1 MREEVYRDQL
11 TTSGVA
17 LQLHYSARLL
27 LLLNQPSRGG
37 FGGYIEQV
45 RLIKKYVANICGIA
59 MTLTDNASS
68 VMCSQCL
75 FIGMFCIFPSSFTT
89 QSYGLTE
96 NLKAGMCIQEPSKRE
111 SVLEMIDTCRQRTG
125 WPIKAL
131 GDELKAFWDTP
142 ENVAA

>member
-1 MREEVYRDQL
+1 MREGMGRDQL

-37 FGGYIEQV
+37 FGGYLEQG
-45 RLIKKYVANICGIA
+45 RLITKYVANICGIA

-75 FIGMFCIFPSSFTT
+75 FIGMFCIFPL
-89 QSYGLTE
+89 QST
-96 NLKAGMCIQEPSKRE
+96 A
-111 SVLEMIDTCRQRTG
+111 D
-125 WPIKAL
+125 
-131 GDELKAFWDTP
+131 
-142 ENVAA
+142 